1 MKFFKKIITDIA
13 GVVLIILAVLLGWIP
28 GPGFVPLFLAGLG
41 LLSINHD
48 WAKRI
53 LKNFKEN
60 GIKIFE
66 TIFNEHRVL
75 MIVYD
80 IAAVSMVVGGVLLF
94 GEATKQLWQTI
105 IIVTIFVGLGIFL
118 SNRKRTQRIVNY
130 FRKENKE

>member
-1 MKFFKKIITDIA
+1 MKFFKKIITDTA
-13 GVVLIILAVLLGWIP
+13 GVMLIILAVLLGWIP

-48 WAKRI
+48 WAKKL
-53 LKNFKEN
+53 LKNFKKN

-66 TIFNEHRVL
+66 TIFNEHKTL

-94 GEATKQLWQTI
+94 GEATKQLWQTV
-105 IIVTIFVGLGIFL
+105 IIVTVFIGLGIFL

-130 FRKENKE
+130 FRKENKK